1 MTTIANEV
9 MKMRE
14 DNKQKPTPQ
23 KTNVTKQRWFW
34 PVIYASFSILLV
46 AGVWG
51 YSALTNSPKETGT
64 SQLTATND
72 NNESPTVETNA
83 TAESVKYPFKEAL
96 LKDAKVI
103 QDYYDVEANEQSREG
118 ALLVFNQTF
127 TTSEGIAI
135 SVNGEGFD
143 VLAALSGT
151 VEEVKDDAFVGNEI
165 TISHSN
171 GMTTK
176 YSSVGDIAV
185 KKGDKVDQ
193 GQVLGKAI
201 SNEYNPNAGTHLYF
215 EVMQE
220 GKHINPKSLLA
231 F

>member
-1 MTTIANEV
+1 
-9 MKMRE
+9 MRE
-14 DNKQKPTPQ
+14 ENKQKPTPQ
-23 KTNVTKQRWFW
+23 KSNVTKQRWFW

-64 SQLTATND
+64 SNLTAS
-72 NNESPTVETNA
+72 NNTDSATVETNA
-83 TAESVKYPFKEAL
+83 TAESMKYPFKEAL
-96 LKDAKVI
+96 LKDAKVL
-103 QDYYDVEANEQSREG
+103 QDYYDVEASEEAREG

-127 TTSEGIAI
+127 TTSDGISIA
-135 SVNGEGFD
+135 VKGESFD

-151 VEEVKDDAFVGNEI
+151 VEEVKNDPFIGNEI
-165 TISHSN
+165 TISHPN

-176 YSSVGDIAV
+176 YSSVGEIDV

-193 GQVLGKAI
+193 GQKLGKAI
-201 SNEYNPNAGTHLYF
+201 SNEFNPTAGTHLYF

>member
-1 MTTIANEV
+1 
-9 MKMRE
+9 MRE
-14 DNKQKPTPQ
+14 ENKIKPTPQ
-23 KTNVTKQRWFW
+23 KSNVTKQRWFW

-51 YSALTNSPKETGT
+51 YTAMTNSPNETST
-64 SQLTATND
+64 SKLTATNGT
-72 NNESPTVETNA
+72 NGPTVETNA
-83 TAESVKYPFKEAL
+83 TAESLKYPFKEAL

-103 QDYYDVEANEQSREG
+103 QDYYDVEASEEAREG

-127 TTSEGIAI
+127 TTSDGIAI
-135 SVNGEGFD
+135 AVNSESFD

-151 VEEVKDDAFVGNEI
+151 VEEVKNDPFVGNEI
-165 TISHSN
+165 TISHAN
-171 GMTTK
+171 GMTTQ
-176 YSSVGDIAV
+176 YSSVGEITV

-193 GQVLGKAI
+193 GQKLGKAI
-201 SNEYNPNAGTHLYF
+201 SNEWNPTAGTHLYF

>member
-1 MTTIANEV
+1 
-9 MKMRE
+9 MRE
-14 DNKQKPTPQ
+14 ENKQKPTPQ
-23 KTNVTKQRWFW
+23 KSNVTKQRWFW

-51 YSALTNSPKETGT
+51 YSAFTNSSKETGT
-64 SQLTATND
+64 SNLTATNGP
-72 NNESPTVETNA
+72 NSPSVETNA
-83 TAESVKYPFKEAL
+83 TAESLKYPFKEAL
-96 LKDAKVI
+96 LKDAKVL
-103 QDYYDVEANEQSREG
+103 QDYYDVEASEESREG

-127 TTSEGIAI
+127 TTSDGIAI
-135 SVNGEGFD
+135 AVNSESFD

-151 VEEVKDDAFVGNEI
+151 VEEVKSDPFVGNEI
-165 TISHSN
+165 TISHAN
-171 GMTTK
+171 GMTTQ
-176 YSSVGDIAV
+176 YSSVGEITV

-193 GQVLGKAI
+193 GQKLGKAI
-201 SNEYNPNAGTHLYF
+201 SNEWNPTAGTHLYF

>member
-1 MTTIANEV
+1 
-9 MKMRE
+9 MRE
-14 DNKQKPTPQ
+14 ENKQKPTP
-23 KTNVTKQRWFW
+23 KKGNMTKQRWFW

-64 SQLTATND
+64 SNLTATND
-72 NNESPTVETNA
+72 GKENPTVETNA
-83 TAESVKYPFKEAL
+83 NAESMKYPFKEAL
-96 LKDAKVI
+96 LKEAKVI
-103 QDYYDVEANEQSREG
+103 QDYYDVEASAESREG

-127 TTSEGIAI
+127 TTSDGIAI

-151 VEEVKDDAFVGNEI
+151 VEEVKDDPFTGNEI

-176 YSSVGDIAV
+176 YGSVGDIKV

-193 GQVLGKAI
+193 GQALGKTI
-201 SNEYNPNAGTHLYF
+201 SNEYNPTAGTHLYF

-220 GKHINPKSLLA
+220 GKSINPKSLLA

>member
-1 MTTIANEV
+1 
-9 MKMRE
+9 MRE
-14 DNKQKPTPQ
+14 ENKQKPTPQ
-23 KTNVTKQRWFW
+23 KSNVTKQRWFW

-51 YSALTNSPKETGT
+51 YSAFTNSPKETGT
-64 SQLTATND
+64 SNLTATNGPS
-72 NNESPTVETNA
+72 SPSVETNA
-83 TAESVKYPFKEAL
+83 TPESLKYPFKEAL
-96 LKDAKVI
+96 LKDAKVL
-103 QDYYDVEANEQSREG
+103 QDYYDVEASEESREG

-127 TTSEGIAI
+127 TTSDGIAI
-135 SVNGEGFD
+135 AVKGESFD

-151 VEEVKDDAFVGNEI
+151 VEEVKNDPFVGNEI

-176 YSSVGDIAV
+176 YSSVGEITV

-193 GQVLGKAI
+193 GQKLGKAI
-201 SNEYNPNAGTHLYF
+201 SNEFNPTAGTHLYF

>member
-1 MTTIANEV
+1 LTTIANEV

-14 DNKQKPTPQ
+14 ENKKKPTP
-23 KTNVTKQRWFW
+23 KKGNVTKQRWFW

-51 YSALTNSPKETGT
+51 YSALTDSSNETGT
-64 SQLTATND
+64 KKITVSKEGTP
-72 NNESPTVETNA
+72 SVETNA
-83 TAESVKYPFKEAL
+83 KAESMKYPFKEAL

-103 QDYYDVEANEQSREG
+103 QDYYDVEASEETREG

-127 TTSEGIAI
+127 TTSDGIAI
-135 SVNGEGFD
+135 SVSGEGFD

-151 VEEVKDDAFVGNEI
+151 VEEVKDDSFIGNEI

-176 YSSVGDIAV
+176 YSSVGDIKV

-193 GQVLGKAI
+193 GQTLGKAI
-201 SNEYNPNAGTHLYF
+201 SNEYNPTAGTHLYF

-220 GKHINPKSLLA
+220 GKLINPKSLLA

>member
-1 MTTIANEV
+1 
-9 MKMRE
+9 MRE
-14 DNKQKPTPQ
+14 ENKQKPTPQ
-23 KTNVTKQRWFW
+23 KSNVTKQRWFW

-51 YSALTNSPKETGT
+51 YSAFTNSPKETGT
-64 SQLTATND
+64 SNLTATN
-72 NNESPTVETNA
+72 SPTSPSVETNA
-83 TAESVKYPFKEAL
+83 TAESLKYPFKEAL
-96 LKDAKVI
+96 LKDAKVL
-103 QDYYDVEANEQSREG
+103 QDYYDVEASEESREG

-127 TTSEGIAI
+127 TTSDGIAI
-135 SVNGEGFD
+135 AVKGESFD

-151 VEEVKDDAFVGNEI
+151 VEEVKNDPFVGNEI
-165 TISHSN
+165 TISHAN

-176 YSSVGDIAV
+176 YSSVGEITV

-193 GQVLGKAI
+193 GQKLGKAI
-201 SNEYNPNAGTHLYF
+201 SNEFNPTAGTHLYF

>member
-1 MTTIANEV
+1 
-9 MKMRE
+9 MRE
-14 DNKQKPTPQ
+14 ENKQKPTPQ
-23 KTNVTKQRWFW
+23 KSNVTKQRWFW

-51 YSALTNSPKETGT
+51 YSAFTNSSKETGT
-64 SQLTATND
+64 SNLTATNGP
-72 NNESPTVETNA
+72 NSPSVETNA
-83 TAESVKYPFKEAL
+83 TAESLKYPFKEAL
-96 LKDAKVI
+96 LKDAKVL
-103 QDYYDVEANEQSREG
+103 QDYYDVEASEESREG

-127 TTSEGIAI
+127 TTSDGIAI
-135 SVNGEGFD
+135 AVNNGESFD

-151 VEEVKDDAFVGNEI
+151 VEEVKNDPFVGNYI
-165 TISHSN
+165 TISHAN

-176 YSSVGDIAV
+176 YSSVGEISV

-193 GQVLGKAI
+193 GQSLGKAI
-201 SNEYNPNAGTHLYF
+201 SNEWNPTAGTHLYF

>member
-1 MTTIANEV
+1 
-9 MKMRE
+9 MRE
-14 DNKQKPTPQ
+14 ENKIKPTP
-23 KTNVTKQRWFW
+23 KKSNITKQRWFW

-51 YSALTNSPKETGT
+51 YSALTNSPKETTT
-64 SQLTATND
+64 SKLTASND
-72 NNESPTVETNA
+72 SNPSVETNA
-83 TAESVKYPFKEAL
+83 SAESMKYPFKEAL

-103 QDYYDVEANEQSREG
+103 QDYYDVEASAKAREG

-135 SVNGEGFD
+135 GVNDESFD

-151 VEEVKDDAFVGNEI
+151 VEKVKIDPFIGNEI
-165 TISHSN
+165 TISHAN

-176 YSSVGDIAV
+176 YSSVGEITV

-193 GQVLGKAI
+193 GQKLGKAI
-201 SNEYNPNAGTHLYF
+201 ENQYNKTAGTHLYF
-215 EVMQE
+215 EVLQE

>member
-1 MTTIANEV
+1 
-9 MKMRE
+9 MRE
-14 DNKQKPTPQ
+14 ENKIKPTPQ
-23 KTNVTKQRWFW
+23 KSNVTKQRWFW

-51 YSALTNSPKETGT
+51 YSAMTNSPKETST
-64 SQLTATND
+64 SKLTATNGT
-72 NNESPTVETNA
+72 NSPSVETNA
-83 TAESVKYPFKEAL
+83 TAESMKYPFKEAL
-96 LKDAKVI
+96 LKDAKVL
-103 QDYYDVEANEQSREG
+103 QDYYDVEASEESREG

-127 TTSEGIAI
+127 TTSDGIAI
-135 SVNGEGFD
+135 AVNGESFD

-151 VEEVKDDAFVGNEI
+151 VEEVKSDPFVGNEI
-165 TISHSN
+165 TISHAN

-176 YSSVGDIAV
+176 YSSVGEIDV

-193 GQVLGKAI
+193 GQKLGKAI
-201 SNEYNPNAGTHLYF
+201 SNEWNPTAGTHLYF

>member
-1 MTTIANEV
+1 
-9 MKMRE
+9 MRE
-14 DNKQKPTPQ
+14 ENKQKPTPQ
-23 KTNVTKQRWFW
+23 KSNVTKQRWFW

-51 YSALTNSPKETGT
+51 YSAFTNSPKETGT
-64 SQLTATND
+64 SNLTATNGP
-72 NNESPTVETNA
+72 NSPSVETNA
-83 TAESVKYPFKEAL
+83 TAESLKYPFKEAL
-96 LKDAKVI
+96 LKDAKVL
-103 QDYYDVEANEQSREG
+103 QDYYDVEASEESREG

-127 TTSEGIAI
+127 TTSDGIAI
-135 SVNGEGFD
+135 AVNNGESFD

-151 VEEVKDDAFVGNEI
+151 VEEVKNDPFVGNYI
-165 TISHSN
+165 TISHAN

-176 YSSVGDIAV
+176 YSSVGEISV

-193 GQVLGKAI
+193 GQSLGKAI
-201 SNEYNPNAGTHLYF
+201 SNEWNPTAGTHLYF